1 MVIGRF
7 KNELILCI
15 HMEIDAKNSVII
27 SKHTFVY
34 HSVVHAWNHMYLG
47 NWEEPW
53 VQGWPR

>member
-1 MVIGRF
+1 
-7 KNELILCI
+7 
-15 HMEIDAKNSVII
+15 MEIDAKNSLII

-53 VQGWPR
+53 GQGWPR